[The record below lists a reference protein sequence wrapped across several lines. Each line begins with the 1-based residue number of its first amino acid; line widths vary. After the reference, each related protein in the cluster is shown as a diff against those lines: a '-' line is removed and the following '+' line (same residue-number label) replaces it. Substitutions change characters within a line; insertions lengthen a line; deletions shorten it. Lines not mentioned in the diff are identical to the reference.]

1 MTLTFFRTI
10 HPTIHSSIFNQFR
23 LKTSYINV
31 PKRTTQI
38 SPLLNE
44 ITPELAEVNLKGFI
58 DSVTN
63 FLLDP
68 FLFAVQRKSSG
79 MLPIY
84 RQYKNGRTRTITVIR
99 NIKGNTNHFVQLLS
113 TVIPSDRIRL
123 IGTGSSIQIVGD
135 YFWELRKWLTL
146 HKF

>member
-44 ITPELAEVNLKGFI
+44 ITPELAEVNLK
-58 DSVTN
+58 
-63 FLLDP
+63 DP